1 MRRKDVYL
9 ALLLSAII
17 FTIPFFVKN
26 NYYISILVFFGINT
40 IMAIGLCLLLGY
52 SGQISLA
59 HAAFFGIGAYS
70 SGIVSISGLPPVL
83 GVAVGIVVTIMV
95 ALTLGIPTLRLRGH
109 YLALATL
116 CAGEVIF
123 ICFKEMGFLTAGPSG
138 LPGIPPFG
146 IGSMVLTKTVHY
158 YYLAWIL
165 AIIILC
171 FSLNLVNTRVG
182 RALLSFRYKPLGSEE
197 GATSIGINVVSYR
210 IKIFVLSALFCA
222 LAGNVYAHFVTFVSP
237 EDFDMH
243 FSTLLVIMVVVGG
256 MGSIWGAVWGAGIMT
271 YLPELLSAF
280 KDFDVLI
287 YGAILIGILVFMP
300 EGIRGC
306 LRQGLYRFRAKA

>member
-1 MRRKDVYL
+1 M
-9 ALLLSAII
+9 
-17 FTIPFFVKN
+17 
-26 NYYISILVFFGINT
+26 
-40 IMAIGLCLLLGY
+40 
-52 SGQISLA
+52 A